1 MSEHKNKKVSMH
13 INKNVTI
20 NNQRKKKSP
29 YYKTKHIKKMV
40 CKLGEYIV

>member
-20 NNQRKKKSP
+20 NNQRKKNP
-29 YYKTKHIKKMV
+29 RI
-40 CKLGEYIV
+40 IRQNI

>member
-20 NNQRKKKSP
+20 NNQRKKSP
-29 YYKTKHIKKMV
+29 YYKTKHIKKWF
-40 CKLGEYIV
+40 EN

>member
-20 NNQRKKKSP
+20 NNQRKKIP
-29 YYKTKHIKKMV
+29 V
-40 CKLGEYIV
+40 L

>member
-20 NNQRKKKSP
+20 NNQRKK
-29 YYKTKHIKKMV
+29 MV